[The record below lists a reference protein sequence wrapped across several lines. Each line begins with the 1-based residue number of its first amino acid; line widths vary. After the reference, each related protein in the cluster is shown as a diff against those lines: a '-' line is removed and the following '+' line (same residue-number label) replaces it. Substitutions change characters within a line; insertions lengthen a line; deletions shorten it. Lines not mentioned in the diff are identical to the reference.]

1 MVRLKLKPK
10 STTLTLPEV
19 KKALKSRASRIAANA
34 GDGYE
39 AREST
44 GRTRRARAVVVT
56 ATPEAMR
63 DNSRNQTLLRYK
75 T

>member
-1 MVRLKLKPK
+1 MRLKLKPK

-19 KKALKSRASRIAANA
+19 KKALNSRASRIAANA
-34 GDGYE
+34 GEGYE
-39 AREST
+39 ARESM

-63 DNSRNQTLLRYK
+63 DNSRNQTLSRYK
-75 T
+75 A

>member
-10 STTLTLPEV
+10 STTLTLLEV
-19 KKALKSRASRIAANA
+19 RKALNSRASRIAANA

-56 ATPEAMR
+56 ATPKAMR
-63 DNSRNQTLLRYK
+63 DNSRNQTLSRYK
-75 T
+75 S

>member
-1 MVRLKLKPK
+1 MRLKLKAK

-19 KKALKSRASRIAANA
+19 KKALKVRASIIAGNA

-63 DNSRNQTLLRYK
+63 DNSRNQTLSRYK
-75 T
+75 A

>member
-1 MVRLKLKPK
+1 MRLKLKAK

-19 KKALKSRASRIAANA
+19 QKALNARASRIAANA

-44 GRTRRARAVVVT
+44 RRTKRARAVVVT

-63 DNSRNQTLLRYK
+63 DNSRNQTLSRYK

>member
-1 MVRLKLKPK
+1 MRLKLKAK

-19 KKALKSRASRIAANA
+19 KAALNARASRIAANA

-44 GRTRRARAVVVT
+44 RRTKRARAVVVT

-63 DNSRNQTLLRYK
+63 DNSRNQTLSRYK

>member
-19 KKALKSRASRIAANA
+19 QKALNARASRIAASA

-44 GRTRRARAVVVT
+44 GRTKRARAVVVT
-56 ATPEAMR
+56 DTPEAMS
-63 DNSRNQTLLRYK
+63 DNSRNQTLSRY
-75 T
+75 TT

>member
-1 MVRLKLKPK
+1 MRLKLKAK

-19 KKALKSRASRIAANA
+19 KKALNARASRIAGNA

-44 GRTRRARAVVVT
+44 RRTKRARAVVVT
-56 ATPEAMR
+56 ETPEAMR
-63 DNSRNQTLLRYK
+63 DNSRNQTLSRYK